1 MRERWFGATGRKVP
15 EIALEGTL
23 DVDEALVLDDLTDV
37 ESIRSAHLEGT
48 PIVVRA
54 SSKDEIVAA
63 LSLGEVASV
72 LVRDEALLEVDLSEL
87 TYG

>member
-1 MRERWFGATGRKVP
+1 MRERWFGATGRRVP

-23 DVDEALVLDDLTDV
+23 DLEGAVVLDDVVDDARLRA
-37 ESIRSAHLEGT
+37 EHERGT

-54 SSKDEIVAA
+54 ATVAA
-63 LSLGEVASV
+63 VKEALARPEVASV
-72 LVRDEALLEVDLSEL
+72 LVPREELLDLDLLKL